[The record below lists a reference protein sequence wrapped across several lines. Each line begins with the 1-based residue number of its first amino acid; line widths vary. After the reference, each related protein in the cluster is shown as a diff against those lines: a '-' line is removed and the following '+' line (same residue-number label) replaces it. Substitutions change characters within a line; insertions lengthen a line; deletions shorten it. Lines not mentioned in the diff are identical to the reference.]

1 MKKNIVLYLTMLSED
16 CSDNTSSNHKIK
28 DYNVGHYKK
37 VAVLTV
43 GRTKLLG
50 LTPGDIFKLE
60 M

>member
-1 MKKNIVLYLTMLSED
+1 MLSED